1 MADKNSGS
9 VIQIIHETAYALAKK
24 EMNLKEDDKQDQVKL
39 AALQIR
45 IGQNEEEISE
55 KIDLILKQIKTSFNG
70 TVMPAGIDME
80 AAENVLNQV
89 IENGL
94 TSPSEINSGE
104 DVAKECLIGAL
115 QNPNLE
121 IANNELKNESPKFV
135 ELLAMHINKKIEDKV
150 DIDKINH
157 PIVKGDFSNGGIE
170 VEFPDGTKAI
180 FENPIG
186 ELRKLYRRRN
196 WR

>member
-1 MADKNSGS
+1 MIKHCYIHIPFCNSICS
-9 VIQIIHETAYALAKK
+9 YCDFCKVFYNENQVEKYLNSLINEYNALYKIYSAANNPEKK
-24 EMNLKEDDKQDQVKL
+24 DELEKKL
-39 AALQIR
+39 
-45 IGQNEEEISE
+45 EEIE
-55 KIDLILKQIKTSFNG
+55 KEYHTNK
-70 TVMPAGIDME
+70 V
-80 AAENVLNQV
+80 
-89 IENGL
+89 
-94 TSPSEINSGE
+94 
-104 DVAKECLIGAL
+104 
-115 QNPNLE
+115 
-121 IANNELKNESPKFV
+121 ANNELKNESPKFV